1 MTLRFLARQ
10 RVLQLVD
17 MRQLAVILRLSRFL
31 RRRPPS
37 DGHRSTGGAGA
48 SEQWR
53 NLVGETQFDPHRFYP
68 AAWAGRLLAKSRPS
82 VHGDIGSRAPD
93 VGALSALVPV
103 TFYVDH
109 QPLQAQLP
117 GLATVAGDITRL
129 PFPDKSLISLS
140 SLHVVGRIRPGRDA
154 IEPGE
159 DLKALGELQR
169 VLGYR
174 GSLYLSVPVGRERV
188 RSKVQRI
195 FAPHTILAA
204 VPFLRLRHFTY
215 IGDDGVLHADAPL
228 EEAARQDYGCGLF
241 EFERA

>member
-1 MTLRFLARQ
+1 MTLHFLGR
-10 RVLQLVD
+10 
-17 MRQLAVILRLSRFL
+17 RQLAAILRLPWFL
-31 RRRPPS
+31 SPRSPS
-37 DGHRSTGGAGA
+37 HGHRLTNGAGA

-53 NLVGETQFDPHRFYP
+53 NPPGETPFDPHRFYP
-68 AAWAGRLLAKSRPS
+68 AAWAGRLLAARRPS
-82 VHGDIGSRAPD
+82 VHGDIGSRAD

-109 QPLQAQLP
+109 RPLQAQLP
-117 GLATVAGDITRL
+117 GLATVAGDISRL
-129 PFPDKSLISLS
+129 PFPDKSLVSLS
-140 SLHVVGRIRPGRDA
+140 SLHVIGRIRPGRDA

-159 DLKALGELQR
+159 DVKALGELQR

-195 FAPHTILAA
+195 FAPQTILAA

-228 EEAARQDYGCGLF
+228 EEAAQQDYGCGLF
-241 EFERA
+241 EFERG